1 MRSEAADAAR
11 ISPQPSGLVARTTR
25 INLRRCRQ
33 RPLGGLG
40 YEDPTAGLQLLT
52 ATCFVTCDC
61 AQLCSS
67 PHSSVRPLVPTTQSP
82 MSGQEHKDGQFYK
95 TPRRQ
100 EPNSYAV
107 TRNTWRH
114 HGINQHHH
122 APTINQPIMEKLGV
136 HGASWKSWT
145 TMVRPQLTNPLRCT
159 APQEARI
166 PLGRRARFEHFRAAC
181 Y

>member
-1 MRSEAADAAR
+1 VRSEAADAAR
-11 ISPQPSGLVARTTR
+11 ISPQHSGLVARTTR

-40 YEDPTAGLQLLT
+40 YKDPTAACSCYPRRVLPL
-52 ATCFVTCDC
+52 ATVRSC
-61 AQLCSS
+61 AVA
-67 PHSSVRPLVPTTQSP
+67 HSSVRPLVPTTQSP

-100 EPNSYAV
+100 EPNSYALQEI
-107 TRNTWRH
+107 
-114 HGINQHHH
+114 HGV
-122 APTINQPIMEKLGV
+122 IMESTNITTRPQLTNP
-136 HGASWKSWT
+136 SWKSWT
-145 TMVRPQLTNPLRCT
+145 TMVHHGKVGRPWCPQLTNPLRCT

-166 PLGRRARFEHFRAAC
+166 PLGRRARFEHCRAAC